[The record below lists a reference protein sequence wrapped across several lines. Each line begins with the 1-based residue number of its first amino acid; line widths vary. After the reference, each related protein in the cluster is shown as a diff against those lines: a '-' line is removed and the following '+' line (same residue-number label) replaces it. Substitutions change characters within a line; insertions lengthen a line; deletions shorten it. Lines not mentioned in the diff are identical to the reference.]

1 MFYKTGVLKNFPKAT
16 ENIWNGVSVLIKL
29 QASILV
35 ALYNVYV
42 YVYIYIYIYTYMYI
56 YSYK

>member
-16 ENIWNGVSVLIKL
+16 ENIWTGVSVLIKL

-42 YVYIYIYIYTYMYI
+42 YVYIYIYIYIYI
-56 YSYK
+56 YVYIFI